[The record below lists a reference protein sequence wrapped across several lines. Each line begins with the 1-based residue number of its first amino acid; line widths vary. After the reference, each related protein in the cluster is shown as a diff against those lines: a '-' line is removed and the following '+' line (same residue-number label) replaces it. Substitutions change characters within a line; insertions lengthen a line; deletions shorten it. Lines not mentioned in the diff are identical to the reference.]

1 MIEALDPMVGI
12 LHPEGFIYLGI
23 AQDMIETP
31 LSGVDIKLDLRG
43 YRYRDTLKCDDRLN
57 VHIPE
62 GN

>member
-12 LHPEGFIYLGI
+12 LHQEGFIYLGI
-23 AQDMIETP
+23 AQDMIETAW
-31 LSGVDIKLDLRG
+31 SGVDIKLDLRG
-43 YRYRDTLKCDDRLN
+43 YRDRDTLKCGDHLN

>member
-1 MIEALDPMVGI
+1 MVGI
-12 LHPEGFIYLGI
+12 LHQEGFIYFEI
-23 AQDMIETP
+23 AQDMIETS

-43 YRYRDTLKCDDRLN
+43 YRYRDTLKCGDRLN

>member
-1 MIEALDPMVGI
+1 MIEAPNPMVGI
-12 LHPEGFIYLGI
+12 LHREGFTYSGI

-31 LSGVDIKLDLRG
+31 FSGVDIKLDLRG
-43 YRYRDTLKCDDRLN
+43 YRYRDTLMCGDRLN